1 MQVIQSY
8 LYDNKVAVQFLDPT
22 ITSVRNRV
30 VYSRPIKVYKG
41 IDNPLRIVI
50 LNQDQK
56 PYDTTGY
63 NVVMGIQNSEAQ
75 TTVASFTVEMNE
87 DDATV
92 GTVTIDRDTMD
103 ILTKRHY
110 KLTFKAT
117 NTDTNVD
124 RPMYID
130 DNWGVPL
137 DLEVLPAYWSTT
149 STPSESDGGDGSVDL
164 GTL

>member
-8 LYDNKVAVQFLDPT
+8 LYDNRVTVQFLDPT
-22 ITSVRNRV
+22 VTSIRNRI
-30 VYSRPIKVYKG
+30 VYNRPIKVYKG

-56 PYDTTGY
+56 PYDMTGY
-63 NVVMGIQNSEAQ
+63 NVIMGIQNSDAR
-75 TTVASFTVEMNE
+75 TTVISFAVEM
-87 DDATV
+87 DAENPTV
-92 GTVTIDRDTMD
+92 GTVVIDRATMD
-103 ILTKRHY
+103 ILTKRFY

-117 NTDTNVD
+117 NIDTNND

-137 DLEVLPAYWSTT
+137 DLEVLSGYYSTT
-149 STPSESDGGDGSVDL
+149 STSDQTDGGSGIVDL